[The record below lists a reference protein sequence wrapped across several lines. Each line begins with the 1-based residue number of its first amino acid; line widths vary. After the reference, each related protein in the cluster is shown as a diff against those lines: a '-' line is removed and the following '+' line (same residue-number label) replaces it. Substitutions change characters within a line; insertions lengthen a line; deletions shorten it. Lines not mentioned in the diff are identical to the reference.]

1 VISAFRSKVPD
12 FGAVAGQVGTG
23 DCLIVD
29 PGRFAVVVLPNNL
42 ILKTPIAVAID
53 STGHA
58 STLAHAF
65 VASAKHL
72 SLDEFFAKRLGEN
85 HLHAPRPGAH
95 PSP

>member
-1 VISAFRSKVPD
+1 LLAQAAAGARACIVPHTWLWTTLMSAD
-12 FGAVAGQVGTG
+12 LCAEE
-23 DCLIVD
+23 LVD
-29 PGRFAVVVLPNNL
+29 P

-58 STLAHAF
+58 STPAHAF

-85 HLHAPRPGAH
+85 YLHAPRQRAH